1 MRRLIVLPA
10 LAPILLGLSACGG
23 PEKDPNGPTPPDVAA
38 NFSQPIDARGTEPAW
53 GLKIRGTQ
61 LALDRPGQ
69 PSLVVTAP
77 GAVITPHEASW
88 TATLA
93 SGQAMK
99 VTVYAS
105 ACSDPAGT
113 TYPFSAE
120 VELPDSAP
128 LTGCAGPPA
137 APKKP

>member
-69 PSLVVTAP
+69 PARPLLQNVPTAY
-77 GAVITPHEASW
+77 
-88 TATLA
+88 
-93 SGQAMK
+93 GQGQIVMR
-99 VTVYAS
+99 V
-105 ACSDPAGT
+105 CG
-113 TYPFSAE
+113 
-120 VELPDSAP
+120 
-128 LTGCAGPPA
+128 
-137 APKKP
+137 